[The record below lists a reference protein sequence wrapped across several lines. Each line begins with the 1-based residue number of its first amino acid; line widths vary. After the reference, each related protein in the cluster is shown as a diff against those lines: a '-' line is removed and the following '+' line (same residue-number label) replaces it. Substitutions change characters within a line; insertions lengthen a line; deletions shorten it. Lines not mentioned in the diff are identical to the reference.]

1 MDTFDF
7 SILSLNELDMPDD
20 FIIDYSRI
28 NSRITSNYN
37 LRRIITQE
45 DIDFM
50 TPILLEMR
58 ERLRRI

>member
-7 SILSLNELDMPDD
+7 SILSLNDFDMPEDV
-20 FIIDYSRI
+20 IIDYSHIRS
-28 NSRITSNYN
+28 NSN

-50 TPILLEMR
+50 IPILLQMR
-58 ERLRRI
+58 EILSRY